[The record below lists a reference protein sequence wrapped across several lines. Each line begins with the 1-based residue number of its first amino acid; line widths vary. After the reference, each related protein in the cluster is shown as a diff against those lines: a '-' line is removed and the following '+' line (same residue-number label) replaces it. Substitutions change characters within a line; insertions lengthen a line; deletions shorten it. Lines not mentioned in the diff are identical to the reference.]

1 MIVFLQ
7 LSRDQIQKKKQY
19 YHRYFIRCNIFICK
33 NHFSAFNK
41 KLKNIKFLKRL
52 FVCLVVFSVFATAND
67 RKWQTAI
74 YTSCDF
80 YKYNIFHLLN
90 SQVSFQTVLNVY
102 FCFVLG
108 KAFPDMITI
117 VNTESWQNRRL
128 DTTPLDQRWLYLV
141 FSNFCHL
148 YSSKKSMGV
157 FKRKKIKN
165 IYTGKNPKAT
175 YIRFSL
181 WNG

>member
-1 MIVFLQ
+1 MSVWL
-7 LSRDQIQKKKQY
+7 
-19 YHRYFIRCNIFICK
+19 
-33 NHFSAFNK
+33 
-41 KLKNIKFLKRL
+41 L
-52 FVCLVVFSVFATAND
+52 FFVFATAND

-102 FCFVLG
+102 FCFVWG
-108 KAFPDMITI
+108 KGFPDIITI
-117 VNTESWQNRRL
+117 VNTESWQNWQNRRL
-128 DTTPLDQRWLYLV
+128 DTTPLDQRWLCLV
-141 FSNFCHL
+141 FSNFFHL
-148 YSSKKSMGV
+148 YSSKKSMGA

>member
-1 MIVFLQ
+1 M
-7 LSRDQIQKKKQY
+7 
-19 YHRYFIRCNIFICK
+19 
-33 NHFSAFNK
+33 
-41 KLKNIKFLKRL
+41 KNIKFLKVNACLSIWLL
-52 FVCLVVFSVFATAND
+52 FFVFATAND

-102 FCFVLG
+102 FCFVWG

-117 VNTESWQNRRL
+117 VNTESWQNWQNRRL

-141 FSNFCHL
+141 FSNFFHL
-148 YSSKKSMGV
+148 YSSKKSMGA

-165 IYTGKNPKAT
+165 IYTGKKPKS
-175 YIRFSL
+175 YIY
-181 WNG
+181 

>member
-1 MIVFLQ
+1 M
-7 LSRDQIQKKKQY
+7 
-19 YHRYFIRCNIFICK
+19 
-33 NHFSAFNK
+33 
-41 KLKNIKFLKRL
+41 KNIKFLKRL
-52 FVCLVVFSVFATAND
+52 FVYLVVVFFVFATAND

-90 SQVSFQTVLNVY
+90 SQVSFQTVLNIY
-102 FCFVLG
+102 FCFVWG
-108 KAFPDMITI
+108 KGFPDMITI
-117 VNTESWQNRRL
+117 VNTESWQNWQNRRL

-141 FSNFCHL
+141 FSNFFHL
-148 YSSKKSMGV
+148 YSSKKSMGA